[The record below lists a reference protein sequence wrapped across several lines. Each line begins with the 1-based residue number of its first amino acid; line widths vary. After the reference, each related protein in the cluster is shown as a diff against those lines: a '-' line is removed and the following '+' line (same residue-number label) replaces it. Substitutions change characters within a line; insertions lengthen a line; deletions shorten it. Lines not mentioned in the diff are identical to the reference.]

1 MPSRV
6 SWPVMDGPTVHPTGV
21 TLALCDPPR
30 SLNAPGG
37 SLDCFLP
44 QEAREPCLLVG
55 HEWFPGL
62 VGATSATEGSERG
75 SDMQSDPPH
84 LTENSGETSCLAVGV
99 EAENMGP
106 LPRNRDITGGQV
118 GKEAAVR

>member
-1 MPSRV
+1 MPSRI
-6 SWPVMDGPTVHPTGV
+6 SWPVMGGPTAHPTGV
-21 TLALCDPPR
+21 TLALGDSPR

-44 QEAREPCLLVG
+44 QEAREPGLLVG

-62 VGATSATEGSERG
+62 VGAISAAEGSERG
-75 SDMQSDPPH
+75 NDRRSDPPH
-84 LTENSGETSCLAVGV
+84 RIGSSGEISCLAVGV